1 MKKFCLSLMLAGL
14 LAALAACGSQNSIT
28 MQEVYDA
35 NRPAALLANHESV
48 CARFTVDGE
57 DVSLN
62 YVSEE
67 VTYDEVYGWAC
78 FMTDEV
84 AYTCEDGT
92 YHRMLPVNEEGLVD
106 VADYRAAYD
115 VRLLMDQTT
124 TRETIESVTEQD
136 GRLTVSTQLP
146 AKYFLE
152 LTQGQEGVKVYRC
165 EYMLDADTRVLIGG
179 RSVCDFED
187 GTSFTVTSEMTY
199 DEALP
204 DQARA
209 FLALEEQ
216 GAQLRTVTLVTNPG
230 TQQEK
235 IQSVQVAKGLSTRL
249 DAGMAEGSLTAYADA
264 ACTLPYTASGDHDS
278 DVTVYLKW
286 SK

>member
-1 MKKFCLSLMLAGL
+1 MKKLCLSLVLAGL
-14 LAALAACGSQNSIT
+14 LAGLTACGSQNGIT

-48 CARFTVDGE
+48 CARFAVDGE

-67 VTYDEVYGWAC
+67 VTYDEAYGWAC

-84 AYTCEDGT
+84 AYSSEGGT
-92 YHRMLPVNEEGLVD
+92 YHRMLPINEEGLVA

-115 VRLLMDQTT
+115 VRLLMDKTT
-124 TRETIESVTEQD
+124 TRETVESVTEQD
-136 GRLTVSTQLP
+136 GRLTVSTRLP

-152 LTQGQEGVKVYRC
+152 LTQGQEGVKACRC
-165 EYMLDADTRVLIGG
+165 EYVLDADTRALIGG

-216 GAQLRTVTLVTNPG
+216 GAQLRTITLVTNPG

-235 IQSVQVAKGLSTRL
+235 IQSVRVAKGLSVRL
-249 DAGMAEGSLTAYADA
+249 DSGMGEGTMTPYADA
-264 ACTLPYTASGDHDS
+264 ACTRPYTAPGDHDS

-286 SK
+286 SE